1 MKLDNLKT
9 FDQLVESNPEVFSVN
24 KLKWL
29 ARNRDRNGLDKA
41 FILIAGKFHVDV
53 PALEKGIAERN
64 AA

>member
-9 FDQLVESNPEVFSVN
+9 FEQLVKDNPELFTEN

-53 PALEKGIAERN
+53 PALERALSERN